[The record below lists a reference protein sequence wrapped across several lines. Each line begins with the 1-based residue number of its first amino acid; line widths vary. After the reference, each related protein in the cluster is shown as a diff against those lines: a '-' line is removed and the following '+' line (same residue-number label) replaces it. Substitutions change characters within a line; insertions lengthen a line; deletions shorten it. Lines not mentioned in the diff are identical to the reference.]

1 VCTIP
6 LSDKEQLFK
15 TNVRHLNHYS
25 PSIQV
30 ERSMAGREESFV
42 EMSMTFP
49 NLREASPPSLTR
61 SRHVLI
67 GATLLVALLAF
78 EIFNFDTT
86 KYALASLLGDVSFV
100 GIKWAA
106 ILAIAFCAIDFAGL
120 ARIFTPQT
128 EMSEEPKEVWYLMGA
143 WLLGATMNAIMTW
156 WAVSLTLLANPVG
169 NVVLSGDVL
178 LKVVPIF
185 VAVLVWLTR
194 ILFIGAL
201 SVTGDHLFNP
211 NAQSVQRTTQP
222 IQAQPSRTAE
232 SPRVGQTPAQAAKMR
247 ANPDGSS
254 IRQRNVADENPT
266 LFIEPEPVKKPAS
279 SRQVKPKATKGM
291 VRPQRAGIR
300 PNPHPATAKSYE
312 N

>member
-1 VCTIP
+1 
-6 LSDKEQLFK
+6 
-15 TNVRHLNHYS
+15 
-25 PSIQV
+25 
-30 ERSMAGREESFV
+30 M
-42 EMSMTFP
+42 P
-49 NLREASPPSLTR
+49 NLREASPPSMIR
-61 SRHVLI
+61 SRHALI
-67 GATLLVALLAF
+67 GATLLVALFAF

-86 KYALASLLGDVSFV
+86 KYALASLLGDVSFI
-100 GIKWAA
+100 GIQWAA

-128 EMSEEPKEVWYLMGA
+128 EMSDEPKEVWYLMGA

-169 NVVLSGDVL
+169 NVVLSSEVL

-211 NAQSVQRTTQP
+211 QVQSVKRTAQQP
-222 IQAQPSRTAE
+222 IQAQPSRAAQP
-232 SPRVGQTPAQAAKMR
+232 SVQAAKMR
-247 ANPDGSS
+247 ANPAGSS
-254 IRQRNVADENPT
+254 FRQRHIEDENPT
-266 LFIEPEPVKKPAS
+266 LFIEPQPAQKS
-279 SRQVKPKATKGM
+279 VSKRQVKPKSKAPI
-291 VRPQRAGIR
+291 RPQRAGIR
-300 PNPHPATAKSYE
+300 PNTRPATAKTYE